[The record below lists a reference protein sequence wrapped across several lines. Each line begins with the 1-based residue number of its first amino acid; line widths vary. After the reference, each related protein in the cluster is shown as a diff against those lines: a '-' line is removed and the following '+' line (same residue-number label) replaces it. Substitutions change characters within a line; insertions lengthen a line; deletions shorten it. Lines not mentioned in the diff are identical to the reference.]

1 MKYLI
6 IIGLM
11 VSVSAKAFETAY
23 ADSMIQVAGQ
33 KPPEEGVLFML
44 DNFYSIYSKNY
55 EDGIEW
61 GEKSLQY
68 ATSFG
73 NDQYIGRANLALGTI
88 WYLRGDY
95 EVCLQY
101 YQVAQ
106 RIFEEINDDCML
118 GRTYNQMSVYNRK
131 QKQYKKGLEDL
142 DKSFQLCQSC
152 GDQECLETSV
162 NNRGVIYEM
171 MGDYDQAL
179 FYYRK
184 AQSIAIENENDL
196 GLSYIYN
203 NLAECHRLMENY
215 DSVMYYVELS
225 TEIRIKIKD
234 DQGVAMNYANLGEM
248 MTLAGRYE
256 DAESYLNK
264 ALKITQEINYLD
276 LERHT
281 NELLFKLYKERGQM
295 DEALVYLDRS
305 LLLKDSILSVEKIK
319 SLSDMEVRYETAKI
333 EKNYAE
339 EQQLRAEADL
349 KASNRRNWIIGI
361 TGAAL
366 IALFLGLFLYQRRIK
381 RAQEEKNK
389 AVLEEKAKG
398 LEAVF
403 DATEE
408 ERQRIAKDLHDG
420 VGQQMSGLK
429 LAWEN
434 LTVEINKKDPKEAEK
449 LKELSEILNETA
461 QEVREISHQMM
472 PKVLS
477 EFGLI
482 PALEEMLDKSL
493 KFSDI
498 KAEYE
503 HFNIKDRFPERV
515 ELSIYRIAQELINNV
530 IKHSGA
536 SQVSVQLFQN
546 KSQLILIVEDNGSG
560 FVEVDNEGHGLLN
573 IKSRL
578 NTINGEVNYE
588 ASSERGTMATIRVDL
603 SAMS

>member
-1 MKYLI
+1 MLSEASKLPPK
-6 IIGLM
+6 
-11 VSVSAKAFETAY
+11 KAVE
-23 ADSMIQVAGQ
+23 
-33 KPPEEGVLFML
+33 FML
-44 DNFYSIYSKNY
+44 DNFYSVYSKNY

-68 ATSFG
+68 ATSLK
-73 NDQYIGRANLALGTI
+73 NDQFIGRANLALGTI

-95 EVCLQY
+95 EVCLGY
-101 YQVAQ
+101 YQEAQ
-106 RIFEEINDDCML
+106 KIFTEIKDDCML

-131 QKQYKKGLEDL
+131 QKQYEKGLEDL
-142 DKSFQLCQSC
+142 DKSFQLCQTC
-152 GDQECLETSV
+152 EDMDCIETSL

-171 MGDYDQAL
+171 MGKYDQAL
-179 FYYRK
+179 IYYRR
-184 AQSIAIENENDL
+184 AQKIAIESENEI

-215 DSVMYYVELS
+215 DSVMYFVDLS
-225 TEIRIKIKD
+225 TAIRIELKD

-248 MTLAGRYE
+248 MTLAGKYN
-256 DAESYLNK
+256 DAENYLNK
-264 ALKITQEINYLD
+264 ALQLTKDINYLD

-281 NELLFKLYKERGQM
+281 NELLFRLYKERGQM
-295 DEALVYLDRS
+295 EQALEYLDRS
-305 LLLKDSILSVEKIK
+305 LVLKDSILSVEKIK
-319 SLSDMEVRYETAKI
+319 SLSDMEVKYETAKI

-361 TGAAL
+361 TGTTL
-366 IALFLGLFLYQRRIK
+366 ILLFLGLFLYQRRIK
-381 RAQEEKNK
+381 LAQEEKNK
-389 AVLEEKAKG
+389 AVLEEKQKG
-398 LEAVF
+398 LQAVF

-434 LTVEINKKDPKEAEK
+434 LTIDINKKDPEGANK
-449 LKELSEILNETA
+449 LNELSEILNETA

-482 PALEEMLDKSL
+482 PAIEEMLEKTL
-493 KFSDI
+493 KFSNI
-498 KAEYE
+498 KGEYE
-503 HFNIKDRFPERV
+503 HFNISERFSERI
-515 ELSIYRIAQELINNV
+515 EISIYRIAQELINNV

-536 SQVSVQLFQN
+536 SLVSVQLFKN
-546 KSQLILIVEDNGSG
+546 KNQLILIVEDNGSG
-560 FVEVDNEGHGLLN
+560 FADVDEEGHGLLN

-578 NTINGEVNYE
+578 NTIHGEVNYE
-588 ASSERGTMATIRVDL
+588 ASTERGTMATIRVDL
-603 SAMS
+603 SATT